1 MRRIQRDNTAD
12 SSEADTQI
20 VTDEEDGDIP
30 EGELCGICLTR
41 RRRSA
46 FIPCGHLVCCQR
58 CALSIEHEVSPKCP
72 LCRQSIRTSVRIYD
86 S

>member
-1 MRRIQRDNTAD
+1 MRRIQRDNTDD

-20 VTDEEDGDIP
+20 VRDEENGDIP
-30 EGELCGICLTR
+30 EGELCAICLAR

-46 FIPCGHLVCCQR
+46 FIPCGHLLCCPR
-58 CALSIEHEVSPKCP
+58 CALFLERKVSPKCP
-72 LCRQSIRTSVRIYD
+72 VCRQSIRTSVRIYD